1 MLKSIYPPKQ
11 ETSIR
16 CSRLEL
22 ILPKVKRRSG
32 LGHRINRG
40 RGFSKLEI
48 HEVGL
53 SVSSARRLGIIVDTL
68 RKTKHQG
75 NVDRLKELLKRP
87 ILTS

>member
-1 MLKSIYPPKQ
+1 M
-11 ETSIR
+11 
-16 CSRLEL
+16 
-22 ILPKVKRRSG
+22 
-32 LGHRINRG
+32 NRG

-53 SVSSARRLGIIVDTL
+53 SVSSARRLGIIVDIL